1 MAPAPRRRGQCAGA
15 RRESRRAGAAAGVVP
30 WAAESAAA
38 RGVPGT
44 GRDERGRGRPLG
56 VAAGAQLRVRLQCP
70 SDPPAVLVVLC
81 KWLPGLPEASLGRGL
96 PWAAPGPASDGQRQR
111 VADGSQRP
119 EVAEFCPQ
127 LRLGAAVPGWGSG
140 RTCAL
145 AACPLARGFP
155 VSVSPRGSQALR
167 RVWVGWV
174 GRDAVWARGTPAL
187 LHCHVLSCQRCCT
200 RRMVLQ
206 ECGCKGWLGP
216 GGAWG
221 GGTRAIRGC
230 LSQGRP
236 LGAHSAGEGLP
247 ALARY
252 PVSSRWWC

>member
-167 RVWVGWV
+167 RVWVGW
-174 GRDAVWARGTPAL
+174 GGARCRLGSGNTRSPALPRVELSAL
-187 LHCHVLSCQRCCT
+187 LHPQNGAARVWLQRVARA
-200 RRMVLQ
+200 RRGL
-206 ECGCKGWLGP
+206 GW
-216 GGAWG
+216 
-221 GGTRAIRGC
+221 RD
-230 LSQGRP
+230 
-236 LGAHSAGEGLP
+236 AGHPGLP
-247 ALARY
+247 QPGA
-252 PVSSRWWC
+252 SSGCPQCR